1 MYHNEQYLL
10 ELLLESGYIS
20 QGDIDAAIDSARG
33 KHTTVESLLQRGI
46 VTEEQITQTL
56 AVNSGMEYVD
66 LSNFVPEAY
75 VLEAIPAEVI
85 AQYYVLPVAVEPGR
99 VILAIGDPTDF
110 QTMDTIP
117 HVVRD
122 FSVDFVC
129 SPKSQIMGFLKEFYN
144 VDPAGSAKEGVSIS
158 GAEGATDDDAPVIRM
173 VAELLN
179 DAFVLKASDIHV
191 EPMEKCLRIRYR
203 VDGVLLEAAKHP
215 KHLHS
220 PVVARLKIMT
230 GSMSIDERRVP
241 QDGRIQAKMGNK
253 DLDLRVSTVP
263 TNHGES
269 VVMRILD
276 RSGIMLGLGDMGF
289 FADDHKTFNELLGL
303 PDGIILVTGPT
314 GSGKTTTLYACLN
327 QVNRP
332 DKKIITVEDP
342 VEYQLSG
349 INQVPV
355 KEEIGMTFAA
365 ALKSMLRQA
374 PNIIMLGEIRD
385 AETAGIAIQAALT
398 GHLVFS
404 TLHTNDAPSAVARLA
419 DIGVKPFLTAS
430 AVRAFTAQ
438 RLVRKVCGDCKAPSE
453 LSDREMRQLKIQ
465 AAQLAEAKIMMGTGC
480 PKCRNT
486 GCRGRMCLV
495 EIFRV
500 DDQAR
505 SMINENLPTTQLKR
519 RAREI
524 GMRTLREDGIRKI
537 MAGLTTAAEVIEA
550 TSDD

>member
-1 MYHNEQYLL
+1 VYHNEQYLL
-10 ELLLESGYIS
+10 ELLQESGYITED
-20 QGDIDAAIDSARG
+20 DIAAANESSRG
-33 KHTTVESLLQRGI
+33 KHTTVEALIHKGT

-66 LSNFVPEAY
+66 LSNFVPEPY
-75 VLEAIPAEVI
+75 VLEAINADVV
-85 AQYYVLPVAVEPGR
+85 AQYHVFPVGVEPGR

-110 QTMDTIP
+110 ATMDAIP
-117 HVVRD
+117 HVVRE

-144 VDPAGSAKEGVSIS
+144 VEVGGMGEVTVGGADAVGS
-158 GAEGATDDDAPVIRM
+158 DDAPIIRL
-173 VAELLN
+173 VSELLN
-179 DAFVLKASDIHV
+179 EAFVIKASDIHV

-203 VDGVLLEAAKHP
+203 VDGVLLDVARHP

-220 PVVARLKIMT
+220 SVIARLKIMT

-269 VVMRILD
+269 IVMRILD

-289 FADDHKTFNELLGL
+289 FADDHKTFDELLGL

-332 DKKIITVEDP
+332 DRKIITVEDP
-342 VEYQLSG
+342 VEYQLAG

-355 KEEIGMTFAA
+355 KEDIGMSFAA
-365 ALKSMLRQA
+365 ALKAMLRQA

-385 AETAGIAIQAALT
+385 GETAGIAIQAALT

-419 DIGVKPFLTAS
+419 DIGVKPFLIAS

-438 RLVRKVCGDCKAPSE
+438 RLVRRLCSECKSVGE
-453 LSDREMRQLKIQ
+453 LTEKEMRQLKLDASRI
-465 AAQLAEAKIMMGTGC
+465 ADSKIMVSNGC
-480 PKCRNT
+480 PKCRN
-486 GCRGRMCLV
+486 GGYRGRMCLV

-505 SMINENLPTTQLKR
+505 SMITTQLRK

-537 MAGLTTAAEVIEA
+537 MAGMTTAAEVIES